1 MASLDQSIE
10 TLLGTEDLVIADVGA
25 AYGLPSYLKR
35 IEKWATLCLFEP
47 DAEQA
52 AELRMIHRAIDRKKK
67 AYVFEIALSASG
79 GERVLYQTNIPTG
92 SSLLKPGSEAFRD
105 FGDPAYFFPVVEH
118 RVLTRRLDEVLD
130 EAGIQTLDFIKL
142 DVQGAE
148 TEVLRGLGDRLEHS
162 TLGVELEV
170 GLPGGYLEQPS
181 IGEVDEFLRARGFAL
196 FDLRPVRLHRWKNGD
211 RDYYPRQIFK
221 VHESSS
227 TLSKRIWEVDAVY
240 FRKAEE
246 VIKDRSESELRKL
259 LVLYCAYGFFA
270 EAYYL
275 LSHAST
281 NDWMPA
287 STRSK
292 LRDAIV
298 EWHRCAHYCL
308 TESPACWRM
317 RQFFRNKLNRL
328 LRVVCGRRYPTWLFN
343 ES

>member
-1 MASLDQSIE
+1 MTSLDQSIE
-10 TLLGTEDLVIADVGA
+10 TLLGAEDLVIADVGA

-35 IEKWATLCLFEP
+35 LEKWATLCLFEP

-52 AELRMIHRAIDRKKK
+52 AELRMTHSAIDRRKNVC
-67 AYVFEIALSASG
+67 VFEMALSASG
-79 GERVLYQTNIPTG
+79 GEHVLYQTNVPTG
-92 SSLLKPGSEAFRD
+92 SSLLKPGSDAFRD
-105 FGDPAYFFPVVEH
+105 FGDPAYFFPVVER

-130 EAGIQTLDFIKL
+130 EASIQTLDFIKL

-148 TEVLRGLGDRLEHS
+148 IEVLRGLGDRLGHS

-181 IGEVDEFLRARGFAL
+181 IGEVDEFLRARGFVL
-196 FDLRPVRLHRWKNGD
+196 FDLRPVRLHRAENGD
-211 RDYYPRQIFK
+211 RAYYPRQIFG

-227 TLSKRIWEVDAVY
+227 TLSKRIWEVDVVY
-240 FRKAEE
+240 FRKAED
-246 VIKDRSESELRKL
+246 VIKGRNQSELRKL

-270 EAYYL
+270 EAYHL

-281 NDWMPA
+281 DSWVSA
-287 STRSK
+287 SSK
-292 LRDAIV
+292 SALREAVV

-308 TESPACWRM
+308 AESPGSWRI
-317 RQFFRNKLNRL
+317 RQFFRRNWNRL
-328 LRVVCGRRYPTWLFN
+328 LRVVCGRRYSTWLFN